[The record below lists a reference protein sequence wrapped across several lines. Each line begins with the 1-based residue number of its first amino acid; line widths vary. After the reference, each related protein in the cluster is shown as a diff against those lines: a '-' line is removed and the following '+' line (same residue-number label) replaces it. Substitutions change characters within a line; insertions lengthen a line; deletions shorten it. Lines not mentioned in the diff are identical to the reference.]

1 MPQRQLLGL
10 VVAEAALE
18 RAQSL
23 HLDVGLFGRRH
34 AGSDLTRDLDALV
47 GREAQEQRR
56 QAIHGDQGKSQY
68 PGRSCVYTLD
78 MRTMVIAATLCAAV
92 AQAPAQEKAKQPESA
107 ATVVARVQRYY
118 DATKDLRAKFEQQIE
133 SASRAP
139 SKAAGEVLLKKPG
152 KMRWDYA
159 RPEKK
164 LMVSDGATLWVYEPE
179 DEQAYKQDLKG
190 NALPAQVSFLL
201 GEGKLDKEF
210 DASFTKVDALT
221 PGDLALKMVPKVGTA
236 AYRYLVFVVDGK
248 TGQVKQ
254 TIIYGQD
261 GSTNRLTF
269 ADVQQNKGVDD
280 GKFKFAPPAGTHIL
294 KPPAG
299 P

>member
-1 MPQRQLLGL
+1 M
-10 VVAEAALE
+10 
-18 RAQSL
+18 
-23 HLDVGLFGRRH
+23 
-34 AGSDLTRDLDALV
+34 
-47 GREAQEQRR
+47 
-56 QAIHGDQGKSQY
+56 SQY
-68 PGRSCVYTLD
+68 SGRSCVYTLD
-78 MRTMVIAATLCAAV
+78 MRTMLIVAALAAV
-92 AQAPAQEKAKQPESA
+92 AQAQEKKPESA
-107 ATVVARVQRYY
+107 ATVVARVQKYY
-118 DATKDLRAKFEQQIE
+118 DATKDLRAKFEQQID

-139 SKAAGEVLLKKPG
+139 SKASGEVLLKKPG

-159 RPEKK
+159 KPEKK

-210 DASFTKVDALT
+210 DASITKLDGIAAD
-221 PGDLALKMVPKVGTA
+221 DLALKMVPKVGTT

-248 TGQVKQ
+248 SGQVKQ
-254 TIIYGQD
+254 TVIYGQD

-269 ADVQQNKGVDD
+269 VDVQQNKGVDD
-280 GKFKFAPPAGTHIL
+280 GKFRFAPPAGTHIL
-294 KPPAG
+294 KPPA

>member
-1 MPQRQLLGL
+1 
-10 VVAEAALE
+10 
-18 RAQSL
+18 
-23 HLDVGLFGRRH
+23 
-34 AGSDLTRDLDALV
+34 
-47 GREAQEQRR
+47 
-56 QAIHGDQGKSQY
+56 
-68 PGRSCVYTLD
+68 
-78 MRTMVIAATLCAAV
+78 MRTMLMVAALATV
-92 AQAPAQEKAKQPESA
+92 TQAQAQEKKPESA
-107 ATVVARVQRYY
+107 ATLVARVQKYY
-118 DATKDLRAKFEQQIE
+118 DSTKDLRARFEQQID

-139 SKAAGEVLLKKPG
+139 SKASGEVWLKKPG

-201 GEGKLDKEF
+201 GEGRLDKEF
-210 DASFTKVDALT
+210 DASLTKLDGIAA
-221 PGDLALKMVPKVGTA
+221 DELALKMVPKVGTT

-248 TGQVKQ
+248 SGQVKQ
-254 TIIYGQD
+254 TVIYGQD

-280 GKFKFAPPAGTHIL
+280 GKFRFAPPAGTHIL
-294 KPPAG
+294 KPPT